1 MPLDAPTF
9 AAIVHDGV
17 LREQGMPA
25 FPELGTGSVAEEL
38 DAAMRERRPVTVDFQ
53 SRTLVGKFEIN
64 AFPAPEGG
72 LTPYR
77 RAVDLAIGRVDADT
91 VCVHG
96 DSPGAV
102 VMARRVRERLEAAG
116 VGLAPFVGGSA

>member
-1 MPLDAPTF
+1 M
-9 AAIVHDGV
+9 
-17 LREQGMPA
+17 R
-25 FPELGTGSVAEEL
+25 
-38 DAAMRERRPVTVDFQ
+38 RERGVQPDEVARRVVRLVT
-53 SRTLVGKFEIN
+53 
-64 AFPAPEGG
+64 EG
-72 LTPYR
+72 T
-77 RAVDLAIGRVDADT
+77 VTAIDGSTVRVDADT